1 MFSIYGE
8 TGRVFRG
15 PMEDLW
21 RIEAVR
27 RAAHTRAVSPQATF
41 RLPVSERQSRGDQP
55 AGNAPPVSPQARDA
69 VAAYVQGGPSA
80 AQRHP
85 LTRVQDV
92 MSQNILSIPADA
104 TVMQGWQQLAEHGMG
119 QAPVIDAHGLL
130 VGLLSRADLLR
141 PDRLPAPDSSPLAWR
156 ALLAQSVASVMWT
169 PVPAVD
175 PQTDL
180 RRVARVL
187 LDTHLPGLPVVN
199 ADDVVTG
206 FISRTD
212 ILRAV
217 VHDPPLDLWS

>member
-8 TGRVFRG
+8 TGRVFKG

-27 RAAHTRAVSPQATF
+27 RAARARAVSPQALF
-41 RLPVSERQSRGDQP
+41 RVPVQP
-55 AGNAPPVSPQARDA
+55 ARQENPRAGAPASHAARDA
-69 VAAYVQGGPSA
+69 VAAYAQGTQPA
-80 AQRHP
+80 PQRHP
-85 LTRVQDV
+85 LSRVQDV
-92 MSQNILSIPADA
+92 MSQGVLTISADA

-119 QAPVIDAHGLL
+119 QAPVVDARGVL

-141 PDRLPAPDSSPLAWR
+141 SDRLPAPDSSPLVWR
-156 ALLAQSVASVMWT
+156 ALLAQTVGSVMWT
-169 PVPAVD
+169 PIPAVD

-199 ADDVVTG
+199 EDDLVTG